1 MAVRNKEARD
11 PHKRKQNKN
20 EKMDKK
26 KKAAGVGGFGGNN
39 QKDVE

>member
-1 MAVRNKEARD
+1 MAVRNKKARD
-11 PHKRKQNKN
+11 PHKRKQKKT

-26 KKAAGVGGFGGNN
+26 KKEAGVGGFGGNN